1 MKLAL
6 AVWLAAGLAEPAS
19 DPQAPLKTAGLLTD
33 ADLQQL
39 GAGEVVAKV
48 LDTSDR
54 AEVASFAAVR
64 VRASPA
70 RFLACVRDVTCLRA
84 NEDLLQE
91 GRFDASPSA
100 HDLAGLSLDERDRD
114 YLAHCEVGRCDVRL
128 PADAIE
134 AFRTKVD
141 WSAGRGAAVA
151 AELFRTTLAGLAA
164 SYREQGNR
172 GLVVYR
178 DNPRPA
184 SVAASTAELLQRQW
198 WVLDG
203 APELLVYLRDFP
215 EARLDGAED
224 FLYWYKEKFWR
235 KTVVNLNHVIVYPK
249 PEASVYPKSETGA
262 SRVYV
267 ATKQLYSTHYHES
280 AIEVLLFASD
290 PGAASGTLLFL
301 SRARADIRPSG
312 FNWLERVIIRRL
324 VRGRLTNQFRV
335 LRQRLESAGPP

>member
-1 MKLAL
+1 
-6 AVWLAAGLAEPAS
+6 
-19 DPQAPLKTAGLLTD
+19 
-33 ADLQQL
+33 
-39 GAGEVVAKV
+39 VAKV

-64 VRASPA
+64 VRASAA

-91 GRFDASPSA
+91 GRFEASPSA
-100 HDLAGLSLDERDRD
+100 RDLAGLSLDERDRD

-134 AFRTKVD
+134 AFRAKVD
-141 WSAGRGAAVA
+141 WSAGRGAASA
-151 AELFRTTLAGLAA
+151 AELFRSTLAGLAA

-215 EARLDGAED
+215 EARLDGAEE

-235 KTVVNLNHVIVYPK
+235 KTVVSLNHVIVYPK
-249 PEASVYPKSETGA
+249 PEASVYPKLEASGDPKPDTGA

-335 LRQRLESAGPP
+335 LRQRLESAGQP

>member
-1 MKLAL
+1 VKLAL

-19 DPQAPLKTAGLLTD
+19 DPQAPLKAAGLLTD

-48 LDTSDR
+48 LDTPDR

-64 VRASPA
+64 VRASAA

-91 GRFDASPSA
+91 GRFEASPSA

-114 YLAHCEVGRCDVRL
+114 SLAHCEVGRCDVRL

-141 WSAGRGAAVA
+141 WSAGRGAAAA
-151 AELFRTTLAGLAA
+151 AELFRTTLAGLAVA
-164 SYREQGNR
+164 YREQGNH

-178 DNPRPA
+178 DNARPA
-184 SVAASTAELLQRQW
+184 SIAASTDELLQRQW
-198 WVLDG
+198 AVLAG
-203 APELLVYLRDFP
+203 APELLAYLRDFP
-215 EARLDGAED
+215 QAQLDGGED

-249 PEASVYPKSETGA
+249 REAGE
-262 SRVYV
+262 SRIYV
-267 ATKQLYSTHYHES
+267 ATKQLYSTHYYES
-280 AIEVLLFASD
+280 GIEVLLFASD

-324 VRGRLTNQFRV
+324 VRGRLMNQFRV
-335 LRQRLESAGPP
+335 LRQRLESAAQP